1 MYKTRELSI
10 MHHILH
16 AIRSTSSNNEKESI
30 LRQHKDN
37 NLLRRV
43 LEMTYSPL
51 IKFGVKKLPEPSLQ
65 VNELFSLS
73 DALDQLMR
81 LANREATGN
90 AALDLV
96 SYILG
101 HVSPEDAQLISLILD
116 GSLKLGCNVSTINKA
131 IGKNFIKEA
140 PYQGAVSYDAKKVA
154 KLFAKR
160 HTVFSQLK
168 LDGRYANVVC
178 ESDSVSMESRQGLP
192 TYFGEH
198 FNFLAGLKHFNEPV
212 VLNGELIIHGM
223 DRYTSNGIISSL
235 VSIGDKIQDGQSVDK
250 ELAKLQ
256 KEHGDTYES
265 LLSQVKLVV
274 WDFIPQ
280 SVYTGSDKWFYNYSN
295 RLADLKEMLEGMP
308 SDKISIV
315 ESIVVTSPKEAM
327 DHFLSARNR
336 GEEGTILKGDA
347 HWQDGKPT
355 HQIKFK
361 NEIDL
366 DLVLVD
372 GNLGTPG
379 TKNENVISSV
389 NVVSQCGKLSTS
401 PGGMNEALM
410 KWVTENIEKLK
421 GTIVKVK
428 CNGVSQDRDG
438 NYSLLHPCVV
448 EFRNDKTVGNT
459 LEECIE
465 IDASSKEIVG

>member
-1 MYKTRELSI
+1 MIEIIK
-10 MHHILH
+10 
-16 AIRSTSSNNEKESI
+16 AIRATASKKEKEA
-30 LRQHKDN
+30 LLAQHKDHSI
-37 NLLRRV
+37 LPRV
-43 LEMTYSPL
+43 LELAYSPL
-51 IKFGVKKLPEPSLQ
+51 IKFGIKKIPEKGTSSQSLTLEQ
-65 VNELFSLS
+65 
-73 DALDQLMR
+73 ALDGLNPLIKR
-81 LANREATGN
+81 EVTGHAAIEHLANLLAS
-90 AALDLV
+90 V
-96 SYILG
+96 SM
-101 HVSPEDAQLISLILD
+101 EDQQIIELII
-116 GSLKLGCNVSTINKA
+116 GKSLKMGCEVSTINKVF
-131 IGKNFIKEA
+131 GKNFIKEA
-140 PYQGAVSYDAKKVA
+140 PYQGAVPYDAKKVVN
-154 KLFAKR
+154 LFAKH

-198 FNFLAGLKHFNEPV
+198 FNFLAGLKHLNQPV
-212 VLNGELIIHGM
+212 VLNGELIIDGL

-250 ELAKLQ
+250 ELAKF
-256 KEHGDTYES
+256 KKDHGDTYES

-280 SVYTGSDKWFYNYSN
+280 SVYTSADKWMFKYSN
-295 RLADLKEMLEGMP
+295 RLDDLKEMLEGMP

-327 DHFLSARNR
+327 DHFLSARDR
-336 GEEGTILKGDA
+336 GQEGTILKGDA

-361 NEIDL
+361 NEIEL
-366 DLVLVD
+366 DLVIVD
-372 GNLGTPG
+372 GNLGTAG
-379 TKNENVISSV
+379 TKNEHVISSI

-401 PGGMNEALM
+401 PGGMKEELM
-410 KWVTENIEKLK
+410 AWVTENMESLK

-428 CNGVSQDRDG
+428 CNGVSQDREG
-438 NYSLLHPCVV
+438 NYSLLHPCVA

-465 IDASSKEIVG
+465 IDRSSREI

>member
-1 MYKTRELSI
+1 MLEIIK
-10 MHHILH
+10 
-16 AIRSTSSNNEKESI
+16 AIRATSSKKEKEA
-30 LRQHKDN
+30 LLAQHKDYP
-37 NLLRRV
+37 NLPLV
-43 LEMTYSPL
+43 LELAYSPL
-51 IKFGVKKLPEPSLQ
+51 IKFGIKKIPEKGTSNQTLTLKQALYGLKPLIDR
-65 VNELFSLS
+65 ELTGH
-73 DALDQLMR
+73 AAIEH
-81 LANREATGN
+81 LANLLAS
-90 AALDLV
+90 V
-96 SYILG
+96 SMDDQQII
-101 HVSPEDAQLISLILD
+101 ELII
-116 GSLKLGCNVSTINKA
+116 GKSLKMGCEVSTINKVF
-131 IGKNFIKEA
+131 GKNFIKEA
-140 PYQGAVSYDAKKVA
+140 PYQGAVPYDAKKVA
-154 KLFAKR
+154 KLFATH
-160 HTVFSQLK
+160 HTVFSQIK

-198 FNFLAGLKHFNEPV
+198 FNFLAGLKHLNQPV
-212 VLNGELIIHGM
+212 VLNGELIIDGL

-250 ELAKLQ
+250 ELAKFQ
-256 KEHGDTYES
+256 KDHGDTYES

-280 SVYTGSDKWFYNYSN
+280 SVYTSADKWMFKYSN
-295 RLADLKEMLEGMP
+295 RLNDLREMLEGMP

-327 DHFLSARNR
+327 EHFLSARDR
-336 GEEGTILKGDA
+336 GQEGTILKGDA

-361 NEIDL
+361 NEIEL
-366 DLVLVD
+366 DLVVVD
-372 GNLGTPG
+372 GNLGTKG
-379 TKNENVISSV
+379 TKNEHVISSV

-401 PGGMNEALM
+401 PGGMKEERMA
-410 KWVTENIEKLK
+410 WVTENMESLK

-428 CNGVSQDRDG
+428 CNGVSQDREG

-448 EFRNDKTVGNT
+448 EFRNDKNFGNT

-465 IDASSKEIVG
+465 IDRSSREI